1 MSLNFENN
9 LGIVFHYAILLKWNK
24 NNKNN
29 IFPQIILYFDNK

>member
-24 NNKNN
+24 NN
-29 IFPQIILYFDNK
+29 IFLQIILYFDKK